1 MIGRRMQTVIVRGHA
16 WVYRG
21 TGGRIGRRLLG
32 MEQVLLTTTGRST
45 GAPRTTP
52 LSAFPLDPGKG
63 TPGGGI
69 VLVASDG
76 GSPRHPQWYRNLCVQ
91 PEVVVQRGAR
101 AFAMRARTA
110 TPAERERLWP
120 HIVAVYG
127 GYAHYQARTEREIPL
142 VICEP
147 R

>member
-1 MIGRRMQTVIVRGHA
+1 MISRRTQTALARIHA
-16 WVYRG
+16 LVYRG

-45 GAPRTTP
+45 GRPRTTP
-52 LSAFPLDPGKG
+52 VSAFPLDRWAGPRDG
-63 TPGGGI
+63 
-69 VLVASDG
+69 VMLVASDG
-76 GSPRHPQWYRNLCVQ
+76 GRPRHPHWYRNLCAQ
-91 PEVVVQRGAR
+91 PEVLIQRGPR

-120 HIVAVYG
+120 HVVAVYG
-127 GYAHYQARTEREIPL
+127 GYADYQARTDREIPL

>member
-1 MIGRRMQTVIVRGHA
+1 MIGRRTQTAIARTHA

-45 GAPRTTP
+45 GVPRTTP
-52 LSAFPLDPGKG
+52 LSAFPVDQGSG
-63 TPGGGI
+63 AGGGV

-76 GSPRHPQWYRNLCVQ
+76 GRPRHPQWYRNLCAQ
-91 PEVVVQRGAR
+91 PEVVVQRGTR
-101 AFAMRARTA
+101 ALAMRARTA
-110 TPAERERLWP
+110 TPTERDRLWP
-120 HIVAVYG
+120 RIVAAYG

>member
-1 MIGRRMQTVIVRGHA
+1 MNRRTQTAIARTHA
-16 WVYRG
+16 WLYRS

-45 GAPRTTP
+45 GLPRTTP
-52 LSAFPLDPGKG
+52 LSAFPLDRGSDG
-63 TPGGGI
+63 V

-76 GSPRHPQWYRNLCVQ
+76 GRDRDPQWYRNLSAH
-91 PEVVVQRGAR
+91 PEVVVQRGRR
-101 AFAMRARTA
+101 AIAMRARTA
-110 TPAERERLWP
+110 TPTERDRLWP
-120 HIVAVYG
+120 GIVAVYG
-127 GYAHYQARTEREIPL
+127 GYAHYQARTRRRIPL

>member
-1 MIGRRMQTVIVRGHA
+1 MIGRRTQTAIARTHA
-16 WVYRG
+16 WAYRG
-21 TGGRIGRRLLG
+21 TGGRIGRRVLG

-45 GAPRTTP
+45 GLPRTIP
-52 LSAFPLDPGKG
+52 ISAFPLDRWNAAPRD
-63 TPGGGI
+63 GI

-76 GSPRHPQWYRNLCVQ
+76 GRPQNPQWYRNLCAK
-91 PEVVVQRGAR
+91 PEVLVQRGPR
-101 AFAMRARTA
+101 THPMRARTA
-110 TPAERERLWP
+110 TPAERDRLWP
-120 HIVAVYG
+120 HVVAVYG